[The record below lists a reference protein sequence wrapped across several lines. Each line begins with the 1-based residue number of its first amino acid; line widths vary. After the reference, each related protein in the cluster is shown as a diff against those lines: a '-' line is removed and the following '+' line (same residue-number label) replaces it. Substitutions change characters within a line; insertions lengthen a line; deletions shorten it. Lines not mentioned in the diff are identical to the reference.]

1 MPSTGEEIPAGN
13 RRPNKSMLLPDAMSS
28 SDLQYAAINADIQHA
43 AALCDFRHCQ
53 MAHGTTL
60 MLAHTDPDH
69 AATTG
74 CMVCIPVFDA
84 HRDPLLFADPLE
96 FDPQRFDTNG
106 RDERSNGLFLG
117 FGAGVHPCTGR
128 KFAVLET
135 SLLVS
140 EALKSFEWELV
151 DDDTSA
157 PAMLYAAVRCLGL
170 TLVGDAAARR
180 LEDPFTQASI
190 NVPRHPRLNPAQPNS
205 IFRPLD
211 PVRIRYKRK

>member
-1 MPSTGEEIPAGN
+1 MEITRLYNPGQSLRQLQQSWVMPSTGEEIPA
-13 RRPNKSMLLPDAMSS
+13 
-28 SDLQYAAINADIQHA
+28 
-43 AALCDFRHCQ
+43 
-53 MAHGTTL
+53 
-60 MLAHTDPDH
+60 
-69 AATTG
+69 G

-151 DDDTSA
+151 DDDT
-157 PAMLYAAVRCLGL
+157 
-170 TLVGDAAARR
+170 R